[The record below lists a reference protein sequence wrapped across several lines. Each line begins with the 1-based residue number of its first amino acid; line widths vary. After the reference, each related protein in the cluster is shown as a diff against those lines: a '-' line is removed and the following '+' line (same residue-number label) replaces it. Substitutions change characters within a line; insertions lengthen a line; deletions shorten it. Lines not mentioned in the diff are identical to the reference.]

1 MQVQDCLAV
10 LIPGLWEQRP
20 SAVDIQ
26 SALGHNLA
34 DKTVADQEGHSLAA
48 LESDTQLALE
58 VGIQPTLAVD
68 IRAEPHNLE
77 EHIRAELDIQA
88 ELDMRAERDT
98 RAAPE
103 EHGLDMPVAAD
114 ILVDRDIAVELR
126 KAEA

>member
-1 MQVQDCLAV
+1 M
-10 LIPGLWEQRP
+10 P
-20 SAVDIQ
+20 
-26 SALGHNLA
+26 HLA
-34 DKTVADQEGHSLAA
+34 DKTVADQEGHSLA
-48 LESDTQLALE
+48 ALE

-88 ELDMRAERDT
+88 ELDMRA
-98 RAAPE
+98 ALE

-114 ILVDRDIAVELR
+114 ILVDWDIAVELR